1 MLHSYIK
8 EKYRQ
13 QKSHCGS
20 YLKNTESGIVK
31 TICNNKQFT
40 GGKL

>member
-1 MLHSYIK
+1 MRYMLHSYIK

-20 YLKNTESGIVK
+20 YLKNTESVS
-31 TICNNKQFT
+31 
-40 GGKL
+40 